1 MCGVVVGPQ
10 KYKHMISALGG
21 GKTYGQVRLAIWRA
35 AIRGRFWERRKI
47 MENKMEYVRKHP
59 YLVCLD
65 SDGCVIDGMTI
76 KHLQCFGPCAVAEWG
91 LEAHKEELLRYW
103 NEVNL
108 YRMSRGI
115 NRFKGLALLLQ
126 YAKEKGYIDDGLE
139 CYREWVDSSPE
150 LSEAALEREIARVSV
165 EAAGRE
171 FARMDAGASGQE
183 PARTDART
191 LGQEPARTGDKVLK
205 KALSW
210 SRAVNRAVAA
220 IPGEKKPTFEGVR
233 KALEKAHAHADVAVI
248 SAANAAAV
256 EEEWR
261 CNGLLEYVDIC
272 MTQEY
277 GSKAEC
283 IGKLLQCG
291 YEPGQVVMLGDAPGD
306 HAAADKNGVLFFP
319 VLAGKETKSWEEF
332 CGRVFDLFVQGKYD
346 GEMQKGYLEEFEGN
360 LS

>member
-1 MCGVVVGPQ
+1 
-10 KYKHMISALGG
+10 
-21 GKTYGQVRLAIWRA
+21 
-35 AIRGRFWERRKI
+35 
-47 MENKMEYVRKHP
+47 
-59 YLVCLD
+59 
-65 SDGCVIDGMTI
+65 
-76 KHLQCFGPCAVAEWG
+76 
-91 LEAHKEELLRYW
+91 
-103 NEVNL
+103 
-108 YRMSRGI
+108 
-115 NRFKGLALLLQ
+115 
-126 YAKEKGYIDDGLE
+126 
-139 CYREWVDSSPE
+139 
-150 LSEAALEREIARVSV
+150 
-165 EAAGRE
+165 
-171 FARMDAGASGQE
+171 MDAGASGQE

-261 CNGLLEYVDIC
+261 CNGLLEYVDVC